1 MPCPESRGEEMR
13 RRDFITVLGGAAAT
27 WPLMAHAQHIA
38 RVLTV
43 GILWHGGSIEEE
55 AIYLTQIQQGLQALG
70 YVEGRNITLAN
81 TFADEQYERFN
92 SNAVE
97 LVRRKVDVLV
107 AVRLPAALAAQR
119 ATNIIPIVFILV
131 ADPVATKLVASLA
144 RPGGNITG
152 LSQLSVDL
160 LAKRLE
166 LFKETVSPLSEI
178 ALLVNPSDSITT
190 QRTVEQARI
199 AAERLGLTIRPIE
212 ARQPD
217 QIERAFSSIQVSV
230 SGMIVEPDGLFFR
243 ERKRIAE
250 LALKRKI
257 PTFVFNSTMVEDGGL
272 MAYGASIPAIFR
284 RSAAYVIRF
293 SKVRNP
299 ANCRSNFRPSLSSP
313 SISRPPTRSVLP
325 SRLRSLPVPI
335 RWLSEAGRLPV
346 LARLGPAKMSAIR
359 SLSGDKRTCRGHCEI
374 DAFDPTRT

>member
-107 AVRLPAALAAQR
+107 AVTLPAALAAQR

-131 ADPVATKLVASLA
+131 ADPVAAKLVASLA
-144 RPGGNITG
+144 RPGSNITG

-199 AAERLGLTIRPIE
+199 AAERLGITIRRIE

-217 QIERAFSSIQVSV
+217 QIERAFSSIQVGV
-230 SGMIVEPDGLFFR
+230 SGMIVQPDGLFFR

-257 PTFVFNSTMVEDGGL
+257 PTLVFTSTMVEDGGL
-272 MAYGASIPAIFR
+272 MAYGANIPAIFR
-284 RSAAYVIRF
+284 RSAAYVDKIL
-293 SKVRNP
+293 KG
-299 ANCRSNFRPSLSSP
+299 AKPSE
-313 SISRPPTRSVLP
+313 
-325 SRLRSLPVPI
+325 LPV
-335 RWLSEAGRLPV
+335 ELPTQFEFAIN
-346 LARLGPAKMSAIR
+346 LKTAKTIGLTISPTILTRA
-359 SLSGDKRTCRGHCEI
+359 DKVVE
-374 DAFDPTRT
+374 